1 MSIDRRSALLTVL
14 AWPAGCAIQRLG
26 PLPTQPI
33 APPAGAVALRA
44 PQPGQGWTYRQL
56 NRFNSVVLDEVDDSV
71 ASSGDAVV
79 VQRRSARG
87 LALADERHARWGQ
100 LWRDPAWDAPMT
112 FESPVPLWPAELQ
125 PGRASTVYTH
135 YLLDGGS
142 FRYAIQVHSVVHGWE
157 RVTVSAGTFDTLRI
171 ERFIRLDHPD
181 PTRLATSRRD
191 TLWVSMAVGRWVA
204 RETSGRYLMP
214 GDGWW
219 RQIEALEDQF
229 RWELTAW
236 R

>member
-26 PLPTQPI
+26 PLPTQPM
-33 APPAGAVALRA
+33 APPASPGPLRA
-44 PQPGQGWTYRQL
+44 PQPGHSWTYRQL
-56 NRFNSVVLDEVDDSV
+56 NRFNSVVLDEVSETV
-71 ASSGDAVV
+71 ASLGDTVR

-87 LALADERHARWGQ
+87 LPMADERHATWGQ
-100 LWRDPAWDAPMT
+100 LQRDPVWDAPMN
-112 FESPVPLWPAELQ
+112 FEAPVPLWPADLQ
-125 PGRASTVYTH
+125 PGRASTVFTH
-135 YLLDGGS
+135 YLMDGGS
-142 FRYAIQVHSVVHGWE
+142 FRYAIQVHSVVQGWE

-171 ERFIRLDHPD
+171 ERAIRLDHPD
-181 PTRLATSRRD
+181 PSRLITRRHD
-191 TLWVSMAVGRWVA
+191 TLWLCLAVGRWVA
-204 RETSGRYLMP
+204 RETSGRYLMA

-219 RQIEALEDQF
+219 RPIESLEDQL

>member
-14 AWPAGCAIQRLG
+14 AVPAGCAIQRLG

-33 APPAGAVALRA
+33 APPVGAGTLRA
-44 PQPGQGWTYRQL
+44 PQPRQRWTYRQL
-56 NRFNSVVLDEVDDSV
+56 NRFNSVVLDEVSETV
-71 ASSGDAVV
+71 VSLGDAVV
-79 VQRRSARG
+79 VQRQSAQG
-87 LALADERHARWGQ
+87 LPLADERHATWGQ
-100 LWRDPAWDAPMT
+100 LQRDPVWDYPMN
-112 FESPVPLWPAELQ
+112 FESPVPLWPADLR
-125 PGRASTVYTH
+125 PGQASTVVTR
-135 YLLDGGS
+135 YLMDGGS
-142 FRYAIQVHSVVHGWE
+142 FRYRVQVHSVVHGWE

-171 ERFIRLDHPD
+171 ERAIRLDHQD
-181 PTRLATSRRD
+181 PSRLITRRRD
-191 TLWVSMAVGRWVA
+191 TLWLSLAVGRWVA

-219 RQIEALEDQF
+219 RPLESLEDHL